1 MMNARLPALAVLLG
15 AAGLI
20 PFLVTGLAAI
30 SARPPGE
37 ANPGVFALVGYGAV
51 ILAFL
56 GGVHW
61 GFVLDGPGGAAAPKP
76 RMVTRLLLG
85 VVPALIGWAALLA
98 SAIQLQTVGI
108 AILIAGYVATVLTE
122 WRWRKQEL
130 LLPSYMILRSVLTVI
145 VVMILVTVLTLRL
158 VGATVML

>member
-20 PFLVTGLAAI
+20 PFLVCALAAI
-30 SARPPGE
+30 SSRPPGQL
-37 ANPGVFALVGYGAV
+37 NPGVLALVGYGAV
-51 ILAFL
+51 ILSFL

-61 GFVLDGPGGAAAPKP
+61 GFVLDGPGEGSAPKP
-76 RMVTRLLLG
+76 RMATRLLLG

-98 SAIQLQTVGI
+98 SAIEWHTAGL
-108 AILIAGYVATVLTE
+108 AILIVGYVATVLTE

-130 LLPSYMILRSVLTVI
+130 LLPSYMILRSALTVI

-158 VGATVML
+158 VGATIVI